1 MPIPPLESRSVLA
14 VAPSTELFASGMR
27 VLFADDDVIARTL
40 VAAVLADLGHETTA
54 AEDGQHA
61 WDEFQRAPAPLVVLD
76 INMPKLDGL
85 EVCRRIRGH
94 EAGRETFVLIVT
106 ARDGREDLDN
116 VLEAG
121 ADDYVTKP
129 SSPENLRAR
138 LEIAKR
144 RIAQDTVRRAA
155 ESELARSRWLP
166 GIGETTIALEHEI
179 NNPLSALLGHA
190 ELLMMDR
197 LLNDDQQEQLK
208 IIQEQASRIAMVVR
222 RLAKLKNPQSVEYLA
237 GARMIDLSP
246 RTSRSE

>member
-1 MPIPPLESRSVLA
+1 
-14 VAPSTELFASGMR
+14 MR

-40 VAAVLADLGHETTA
+40 LAAVLADLDHEVTV
-54 AEDGQHA
+54 AEDGAEA
-61 WDEFQRAPAPLVVLD
+61 WAEFQRAPTPLVLLD
-76 INMPKLDGL
+76 INMPGIDGL

-94 EAGRETFVLIVT
+94 EAGREAFVLIIT
-106 ARDGREDLDN
+106 ARDGRADLDS

-129 SSPENLRAR
+129 TSPENLRAR

-144 RIAQDTVRRAA
+144 RIAQDDARRTA
-155 ESELARSRWLP
+155 EAELARSRWLA

-190 ELLMMDR
+190 ELLMMDKS
-197 LLNDDQQEQLK
+197 LPEDVHEQLR
-208 IIQEQASRIAMVVR
+208 IIQEQAARIAQVVR

-237 GARMIDLSP
+237 GSLMLDLSS
-246 RTSRSE
+246 RTGRPD